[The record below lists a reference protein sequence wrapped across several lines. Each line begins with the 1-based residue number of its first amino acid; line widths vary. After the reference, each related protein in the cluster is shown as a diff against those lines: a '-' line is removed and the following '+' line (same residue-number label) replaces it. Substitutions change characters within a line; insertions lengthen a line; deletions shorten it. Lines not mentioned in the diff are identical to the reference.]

1 LLSAPVHVAA
11 VADSNDLDEET
22 VVEHLV
28 DDPVH
33 ADSDSVGAI
42 FSDELRATWGLGVVG

>member
-11 VADSNDLDEET
+11 VSDSNDVEEET

-28 DDPVH
+28 GDPVH
-33 ADSDSVGAI
+33 ADSNPVSIGI
-42 FSDELRATWGLGVVG
+42 LFSDELRAT